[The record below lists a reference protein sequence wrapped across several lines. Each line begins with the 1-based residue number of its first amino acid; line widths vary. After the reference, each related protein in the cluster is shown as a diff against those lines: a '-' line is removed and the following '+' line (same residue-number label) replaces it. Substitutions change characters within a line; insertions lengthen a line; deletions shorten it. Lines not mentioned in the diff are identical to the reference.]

1 MRTFMLAAAATVLMT
16 GSALAQAPMA
26 QTPMAKAP
34 MATTTT
40 TSKMAGRPKVTTT
53 HTGPAPKGARTEAS
67 LACSASADSKG
78 VHGKDREK
86 FMRACKT
93 GK

>member
-1 MRTFMLAAAATVLMT
+1 MRMLMMATAATVLMA
-16 GSALAQAPMA
+16 GSAMGQAPMS
-26 QTPMAKAP
+26 KAP
-34 MATTTT
+34 MAPTTTT
-40 TSKMAGRPKVTTT
+40 TKMAGQPKTTVTRV
-53 HTGPAPKGARTEAS
+53 GAAPKGARTEAS

-86 FMRACKT
+86 FMRACKK

>member
-1 MRTFMLAAAATVLMT
+1 MRTFMLATTAVVLMAGT
-16 GSALAQAPMA
+16 ALAQAPV
-26 QTPMAKAP
+26 AKAP
-34 MATTTT
+34 MAPTTTT
-40 TSKMAGRPKVTTT
+40 TKMAGQPKTTVT
-53 HTGPAPKGARTEAS
+53 HTGAAPKGARTEAS

-86 FMRACKT
+86 FMRACKK

>member
-1 MRTFMLAAAATVLMT
+1 MRTFMLATAATLLIA

-26 QTPMAKAP
+26 KAPMAKAP
-34 MATTTT
+34 MSTTTNT
-40 TSKMAGRPKVTTT
+40 TKRAGQPKTTVT
-53 HTGPAPKGARTEAS
+53 HTGVAPKGARTEAS

-86 FMRACKT
+86 FMRACK
-93 GK
+93 KSK

>member
-1 MRTFMLAAAATVLMT
+1 MRMFMLATTAAALMA
-16 GSALAQAPMA
+16 GPALAQTPMA
-26 QTPMAKAP
+26 KTPMAKAP

-40 TSKMAGRPKVTTT
+40 TTKMAGQPKTTVT

-86 FMRACKT
+86 FMRACKK

>member
-1 MRTFMLAAAATVLMT
+1 MRTFMLATAATVLMA
-16 GSALAQAPMA
+16 GSALAQAPA
-26 QTPMAKAP
+26 GKPP
-34 MATTTT
+34 LATTTT
-40 TSKMAGRPKVTTT
+40 TTKMAGKPKVTTT
-53 HTGPAPKGARTEAS
+53 HTGPAPKTARTEAS

-86 FMRACKT
+86 FMRACKK